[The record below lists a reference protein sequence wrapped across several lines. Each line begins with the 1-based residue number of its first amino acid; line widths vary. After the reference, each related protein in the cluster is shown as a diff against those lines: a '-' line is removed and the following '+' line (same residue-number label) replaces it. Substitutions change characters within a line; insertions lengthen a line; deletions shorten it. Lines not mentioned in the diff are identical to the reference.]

1 MIRMILVLLFS
12 GIFVSSAAA
21 RNAEDPQIRALGPGV
36 GGCCMALALHPENPD
51 IMLTGVDMGAMFR
64 TDDRGRTWTILG
76 SNGVNPGYRGAFNA
90 AFCPLQPNTAWAVS
104 EHGAYK
110 SLDAGKTW
118 TRMTASISGAPLH
131 WYGIAFDP
139 ADNEIVYLFQ
149 GRKSSRSIRPWSSGR
164 IYRSSDGG
172 KTWEKLTAP
181 AGEKPGTGFCELLI
195 DPASPRNA
203 RTLLIAGHSGLFR
216 SVDGGKSWE
225 SIARTLPLPADA
237 EPKFGT
243 LDLSVRKGK
252 ASRIFVTVIP
262 EITPSGK
269 VFGGVYRSEDFGKTW
284 KQSNRGLE
292 KLIARQAEDNHR
304 TGRVHSIVAR
314 SNASSGGMRCYAGSM
329 YGVWRSDDGGKTWRQ
344 STFPG
349 SWRKVIRNSDG
360 TEQALLLNN
369 GKGNF
374 RNSYCWQTDSF
385 TDLAVSPVDP
395 DLAVYNDNEGF
406 TATFNGGKIWQDL
419 AFDYTEAFSPGL
431 FGKIFPVRY
440 THRIRSRGA
449 HLLVCNAMRR
459 DPFDSRTLYGAYM
472 DLGIRVSRDGGLSWE
487 TPLQGLK
494 TKFETGGWGWC
505 RSVTVD
511 PQVKGRVYAS
521 FGSDRMHISED
532 FGRTW
537 REFGPPEAVRNN
549 SDRSAHSGI
558 VIDFDS
564 PPHRRTLYACANNGV
579 YKTTDGG
586 RTWHRRISGMEGG
599 EKITT
604 LVKIGKTLWAAS
616 SPDDPALSRPGLFR
630 SEDGAESWTRV
641 SPELFR
647 HVTDLD
653 FCRSRPENLYVV
665 AKKSPGYWGEGT
677 IFRSSDGGKSWK
689 KVHAGFE
696 YRKLAVHP
704 LDPERIYSAYTSLDL
719 NRTTPA
725 WVVSPDG
732 GTSWK
737 TLSGKEAITGWMMA
751 ILIDPKDPR
760 KIYFHEPFTV
770 YEFTDREAPVR
781 NRPNSAASR
790 ERAVHAAA
798 EP

>member
-1 MIRMILVLLFS
+1 
-12 GIFVSSAAA
+12 
-21 RNAEDPQIRALGPGV
+21 
-36 GGCCMALALHPENPD
+36 
-51 IMLTGVDMGAMFR
+51 
-64 TDDRGRTWTILG
+64 
-76 SNGVNPGYRGAFNA
+76 
-90 AFCPLQPNTAWAVS
+90 
-104 EHGAYK
+104 
-110 SLDAGKTW
+110 
-118 TRMTASISGAPLH
+118 
-131 WYGIAFDP
+131 
-139 ADNEIVYLFQ
+139 
-149 GRKSSRSIRPWSSGR
+149 
-164 IYRSSDGG
+164 
-172 KTWEKLTAP
+172 
-181 AGEKPGTGFCELLI
+181 
-195 DPASPRNA
+195 
-203 RTLLIAGHSGLFR
+203 
-216 SVDGGKSWE
+216 
-225 SIARTLPLPADA
+225 
-237 EPKFGT
+237 
-243 LDLSVRKGK
+243 
-252 ASRIFVTVIP
+252 
-262 EITPSGK
+262 
-269 VFGGVYRSEDFGKTW
+269 
-284 KQSNRGLE
+284 
-292 KLIARQAEDNHR
+292 
-304 TGRVHSIVAR
+304 
-314 SNASSGGMRCYAGSM
+314 MRCYAGSM

-737 TLSGKEAITGWMMA
+737 TLSGKEAITGRMMA

-770 YEFTDREAPVR
+770 YEFIDREAPVR

-790 ERAVHAAA
+790 ERMVHPAAT
-798 EP
+798 P